1 HTRFSRD
8 WSSDVCSSDLAIEHV
23 LEDPLLRRHLALLDD
38 GGGMTGALQVVLRV
52 PATGAAQDAAV
63 RERQL
68 AVGARADAK
77 VIAIGPVVEIVPA
90 APSRPGE
97 GGNLVA
103 LEAGLGEPC
112 TAGDGD
118 VGRLVLVRNSRRRAY
133 REQRVRFQGELVV
146 ADVCRL
152 EHERL
157 LDVRE
162 RALHRLPG
170 EREIG

>member
-1 HTRFSRD
+1 QQFETARRRLPGIALAPDQPQLLGLRQPGSQPAGLKPGVLTEIGGTAAFHQAR
-8 WSSDVCSSDLAIEHV
+8 AIEHV

-63 RERQL
+63 GERQL
-68 AVGARADAK
+68 AVGARADAE

-103 LEAGLGEPC
+103 LEAGL
-112 TAGDGD
+112 
-118 VGRLVLVRNSRRRAY
+118 
-133 REQRVRFQGELVV
+133 
-146 ADVCRL
+146 
-152 EHERL
+152 
-157 LDVRE
+157 
-162 RALHRLPG
+162 
-170 EREIG
+170 